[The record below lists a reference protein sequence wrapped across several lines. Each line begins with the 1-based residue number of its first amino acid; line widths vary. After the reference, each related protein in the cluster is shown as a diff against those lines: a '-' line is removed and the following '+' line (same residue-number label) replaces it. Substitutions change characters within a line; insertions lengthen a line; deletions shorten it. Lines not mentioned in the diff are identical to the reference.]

1 MEKLNER
8 DYNLL
13 LSMLLKNKLNREDE
27 SALDLVKLK
36 LLYKVNRLKDFYY
49 EQR

>member
-1 MEKLNER
+1 MEQLDKR

-13 LSMLLKNKLNREDE
+13 LSLLHNEKMGANDK

-36 LLYKVNRLKDFYY
+36 LLSKVNKLKQSY
-49 EQR
+49 E